1 MPMTGSRLPKRGI
14 FMIVFA
20 ARSGSTFLISILN
33 QHDNIMCYPEVLQKK
48 SPDQQ
53 KAFLEGMVR
62 GEKVEKLNGRRRIW
76 RTCRNRAPVF
86 PLYEL
91 KALFHTPDW
100 IGLKTQLGQISDRAQ
115 FRAIAEDNEFR
126 IIQLSRRNPV
136 ATAVSALN
144 AQRLKEKFSHHN
156 AKQATERLGAL
167 HIDKDEF
174 DQMLRKR
181 EAAKERMSRYVS
193 SINAPIHRC
202 YYEDLLEDREQF
214 LTGIFE
220 FLDVPMEPVDYKDII
235 FKNTPKSL
243 DQAILNY
250 DEIRDAYTATAY
262 EKYFAE

>member
-1 MPMTGSRLPKRGI
+1 MPITGSRLPKRGI

-20 ARSGSTFLISILN
+20 ARSGSTFLISMLN

-48 SPDQQ
+48 TPDQQ

-62 GEKVEKLNGRRRIW
+62 GDKVEKLDGRRRIW
-76 RTCRNRAPVF
+76 RTCRNRAPMF

-100 IGLKTQLGQISDRAQ
+100 VGLKTQLGQISDRAQ
-115 FRAIAEDNEFR
+115 FRAIAEENQFR

-144 AQRLKEKFSHHN
+144 AHRLKQKFSHHN
-156 AKQATERLGAL
+156 AKEAGERLGAL
-167 HIDKDEF
+167 HIDKHEF

-181 EAAKERMSRYVS
+181 EAAKARMSQFVS
-193 SINAPIHRC
+193 SIKTPVHRC
-202 YYEDLLEDREQF
+202 YYEDLLADRGQF
-214 LTGIFE
+214 LSGIFD
-220 FLDVPMEPVDYKDII
+220 FLDVPMEHVDYKDII

-250 DEIRDAYTATAY
+250 DEIRTAYTATEY
-262 EKYFAE
+262 EKYFAG